1 MDYLEDVVEEIDE
14 IKVKSEDVTEKL
26 LDKGNKKMPYNAN
39 TLVQCYFCGDKMDHC
54 KIKSHMTEIH
64 GRFKSIMYGT
74 GKNLSPNNFKILR
87 EKIRISF

>member
-1 MDYLEDVVEEIDE
+1 MDYLEDAEEEIDE
-14 IKVKSEDVTEKL
+14 TSIKVKSEETEKL
-26 LDKGNKKMPYNAN
+26 LDKGKKMPYTAN

-74 GKNLSPNNFKILR
+74 GKNLLTKIL
-87 EKIRISF
+87 KIC